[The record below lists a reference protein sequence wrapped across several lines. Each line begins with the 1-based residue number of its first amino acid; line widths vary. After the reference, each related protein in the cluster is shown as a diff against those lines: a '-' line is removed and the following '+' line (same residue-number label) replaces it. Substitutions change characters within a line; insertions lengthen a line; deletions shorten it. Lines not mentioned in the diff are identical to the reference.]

1 MIQGALYA
9 LGAAAASFATLL
21 VVFVPLERLFPAR
34 PGQQILRP
42 AWWTDLAFFAGQY
55 LLWVGLSVW
64 ILAQVQTRIPP
75 IVPSGV
81 RATFAAWPCACEAL
95 GLIALGAG
103 SVYWVHRACHSHP
116 WFWRIHSIHHSAEH
130 LDWLAA
136 HREPPLD
143 GILTQLAVNA
153 PALLLGFS
161 VGQVAGVAALRGMW
175 AIFVHSNVRI
185 PLGPLRVILGAP
197 ELHHW
202 HHLRRVRAENSA
214 NLAPWTDLLFGTY
227 HCPDGGE
234 EDWPLGVE
242 EAVPRGYWGMLG
254 WPLRDSTVR
263 PPRGTNPGTPIERA

>member
-1 MIQGALYA
+1 MIHGALHA

-42 AWWTDLAFFAGQY
+42 AWWTDLGFFAGQY
-55 LLWVGLSVW
+55 LLWVGLSIW
-64 ILAQVQTRIPP
+64 ILGRVQTGIQP
-75 IVPSGV
+75 IIPSGL
-81 RATFAAWPCACEAL
+81 RAAFAAWPFAAQAL
-95 GLIALGAG
+95 VVIALGDV
-103 SVYWVHRACHSHP
+103 SVYWFHRACHAHP
-116 WFWRIHSIHHSAEH
+116 WLWRIHSIHHSAEH

-136 HREPPLD
+136 HREHPLD

-185 PLGPLRVILGAP
+185 PLGPLRVLLGAP

-202 HHLRRVRAENSA
+202 HHLRRVRAENFA

-227 HCPDGGE
+227 HRPDGDE

-254 WPLRDSTVR
+254 WPLRKSM
-263 PPRGTNPGTPIERA
+263 ERA